1 MVRFSLETGL
11 RKSNVTGLKWSQ
23 VDLVARKAWIHPDQA
38 KARKAIAVP
47 LSSAAVVVLRE
58 RLREKRKDE
67 YREYVF
73 VYHGKPVTQVNGKA
87 WKGALKAVGIEDFRW
102 HDLRH
107 TWASWHVQAGTPL
120 HVLQELG
127 SWESVEM
134 VRRYAHLSADHLA
147 SYVDR
152 VSALRPVLAGEV
164 ATNGLQS
171 TEIKT
176 AS

>member
-1 MVRFSLETGL
+1 LTTSTNRS
-11 RKSNVTGLKWSQ
+11 
-23 VDLVARKAWIHPDQA
+23 A
-38 KARKAIAVP
+38 
-47 LSSAAVVVLRE
+47 AAVVILRGQ
-58 RLREKRKDE
+58 LGEKRKDE
-67 YREYVF
+67 YRECVF

-87 WKGALKAVGIEDFRW
+87 WKNALKAAGIVDFRW

-127 SWESVEM
+127 SGESVEM

-147 SYVDR
+147 SYMDR
-152 VSALRPVLAGEV
+152 VSGLRAVPAGEV
-164 ATNGLQS
+164 ATLGLQS
-171 TEIKT
+171 PEIKT

>member
-1 MVRFSLETGL
+1 MGPVQTNG
-11 RKSNVTGLKWSQ
+11 G
-23 VDLVARKAWIHPDQA
+23 ARGNSDG
-38 KARKAIAVP
+38 
-47 LSSAAVVVLRE
+47 
-58 RLREKRKDE
+58 RLRGLHHT
-67 YREYVF
+67 
-73 VYHGKPVTQVNGKA
+73 VYQVNGKA
-87 WKGALKAVGIEDFRW
+87 WKGALARVGIKEFRW

-152 VSALRPVLAGEV
+152 VSGLRLVDSSEV
-164 ATNGLQS
+164 ATLGLQS
-171 TEIKT
+171 PEIQT